1 MLGWAAGTLDRPRTG
16 QGSGLTSSCVMIDVY
31 HLFLLEHEDDQG
43 AFTETITTLVDLRTS
58 PVEAILLGQCEWKEE

>member
-1 MLGWAAGTLDRPRTG
+1 
-16 QGSGLTSSCVMIDVY
+16 MIDVY

-43 AFTETITTLVDLRTS
+43 AFTETVTTLVDLRTS